1 MKSILIIAF
10 LELGL
15 AKSENK
21 ELNRKER
28 GSSGSYSGPLSVWYG
43 ESGIASV
50 SSRNGIWDRNM
61 KVENMFDE
69 NAGTSW
75 HSERRFERVAKTM
88 RVDFFVSTMYFYI
101 KFY

>member
-43 ESGIASV
+43 ESGIASA
-50 SSRNGIWDRNM
+50 SSRNGIWNQDF
-61 KVENMFDE
+61 KVQNMFDE

-75 HSERRFERVAKTM
+75 HNEKRFERVAKTM
-88 RVDFFVSTMYFYI
+88 RVDFFVSSI
-101 KFY
+101 